1 MPLPDFSPPGAPSGL
16 VRAPADARRTAS
28 YPCCSTEDVAM
39 RTYDFAPLWR
49 SSVGFDRLFDL
60 INDTQRLEGQDNY
73 PPYDIVRTD
82 ENTYRISL
90 ALAGFSP
97 DEITI
102 TAQQNKLTVAGS
114 KAEPKAGS
122 KPEHEYLHQGISA
135 RTFER
140 HFNLEDHVEVEG
152 ASFENGLLQIELA
165 RKIPEAMKPR
175 RVEISA
181 GASTPKTEKLETV
194 DQVQA
199 A

>member
-1 MPLPDFSPPGAPSGL
+1 
-16 VRAPADARRTAS
+16 
-28 YPCCSTEDVAM
+28 M

-73 PPYDIVRTD
+73 PPYDIVRTG
-82 ENTYRISL
+82 ENAYRISL

-97 DEITI
+97 DEINI
-102 TAQQNKLTVAGS
+102 TAQQNRLTVTGS
-114 KAEPKAGS
+114 KAEHKAGQS
-122 KPEHEYLHQGISA
+122 SEHEYLHQGIAA
-135 RTFER
+135 RSFER
-140 HFNLEDHVEVEG
+140 QFNLEDHVEVEG

-175 RVEISA
+175 KIEIGA
-181 GASTPKTEKLETV
+181 GAATRKTEKPKMV
-194 DQVQA
+194 DQGHA

>member
-1 MPLPDFSPPGAPSGL
+1 M
-16 VRAPADARRTAS
+16 
-28 YPCCSTEDVAM
+28 EDVAM

-114 KAEPKAGS
+114 KTEPKGVS
-122 KPEHEYLHQGISA
+122 KPQPEYLHQGISA
-135 RTFER
+135 RAFER

-175 RVEISA
+175 RIEIGGGTSPRRSDRMKTVE
-181 GASTPKTEKLETV
+181 
-194 DQVQA
+194 QVRA
-199 A
+199 VS

>member
-1 MPLPDFSPPGAPSGL
+1 
-16 VRAPADARRTAS
+16 
-28 YPCCSTEDVAM
+28 M

-73 PPYDIVRTD
+73 PPYDIVRTG
-82 ENTYRISL
+82 ENAYRISL

-97 DEITI
+97 DEISI
-102 TAQQNKLTVAGS
+102 TAQQNRLTVTGS
-114 KAEPKAGS
+114 KAEHKAGPS
-122 KPEHEYLHQGISA
+122 SEHEYLHQGIAACS
-135 RTFER
+135 FER
-140 HFNLEDHVEVEG
+140 QFNLEDHVEVEG

-175 RVEISA
+175 RVEIGA
-181 GASTPKTEKLETV
+181 GVATRKIEKPKMV
-194 DQVQA
+194 DQGQA

>member
-1 MPLPDFSPPGAPSGL
+1 
-16 VRAPADARRTAS
+16 
-28 YPCCSTEDVAM
+28 M

-73 PPYDIVRTD
+73 PPYDIVRIG
-82 ENTYRISL
+82 ENAYRISL

-97 DEITI
+97 DEINI
-102 TAQQNKLTVAGS
+102 TAQQNRLTVSGN
-114 KAEPKAGS
+114 KAEHKNNGP
-122 KPEHEYLHQGISA
+122 EYLHQGIAA
-135 RTFER
+135 RSFER
-140 HFNLEDHVEVEG
+140 QFNLEDHVEVEG

-175 RVEISA
+175 RVEIGA
-181 GASTPKTEKLETV
+181 GGSPRKTEKLKAV
-194 DQVQA
+194 DQGQA

>member
-1 MPLPDFSPPGAPSGL
+1 
-16 VRAPADARRTAS
+16 
-28 YPCCSTEDVAM
+28 M

-73 PPYDIVRTD
+73 PPYDIVRTT
-82 ENTYRISL
+82 ENAYRISL

-97 DEITI
+97 DESNI
-102 TAQQNKLTVAGS
+102 TAQQNRLAVSGS
-114 KAEPKAGS
+114 KAEDNDG
-122 KPEHEYLHQGISA
+122 HEYLHQGIAA
-135 RTFER
+135 RSFER
-140 HFNLEDHVEVEG
+140 QFNLEDHVEVEG

-175 RVEISA
+175 KIEIGA
-181 GASTPKTEKLETV
+181 GASTRKMKTV
-194 DQVQA
+194 DQGQA